1 MELLNVNVMMIYY
14 DNMMSII
21 MIEYGNPTDLLYESA
36 KPTTKNAAKSTAW
49 TGHPD
54 TYLYTK

>member
-1 MELLNVNVMMIYY
+1 
-14 DNMMSII
+14 
-21 MIEYGNPTDLLYESA
+21 MIEYGNPADLLYESA
-36 KPTTKNAAKSTAW
+36 KSTTKNAAKSTAW